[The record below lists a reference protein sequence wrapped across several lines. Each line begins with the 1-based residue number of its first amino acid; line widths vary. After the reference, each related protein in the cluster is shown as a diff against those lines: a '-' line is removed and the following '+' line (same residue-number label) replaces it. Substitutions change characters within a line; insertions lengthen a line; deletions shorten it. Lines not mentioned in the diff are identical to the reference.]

1 MLEQLSS
8 PVIKYG
14 YLSPH
19 DHAGYY
25 NDYPSGYDYY
35 GGGGGGGG
43 AYGGYSG
50 GGGGGGG
57 WRGGGGGGGG
67 GPGQGEARGRG
78 RRGNTRGVRYHLE
91 YVIYTICQGNLY
103 NSGHIH
109 MWQSQV
115 ENEHYS
121 TVSGLIRLVIS
132 LECLT
137 EITPDFLCPFMND

>member
-14 YLSPH
+14 YLSPP
-19 DHAGYY
+19 AGYY

-50 GGGGGGG
+50 GGGGGG
-57 WRGGGGGGGG
+57 WRGGGGGGG

-78 RRGNTRGVRYHLE
+78 RRGNTRGVRYQNGLPRMLFIIE
-91 YVIYTICQGNLY
+91 PL
-103 NSGHIH
+103 NSGHS
-109 MWQSQV
+109 MQW
-115 ENEHYS
+115 N
-121 TVSGLIRLVIS
+121 L
-132 LECLT
+132 
-137 EITPDFLCPFMND
+137 